1 MLNSATS
8 WEREIKTSYRSDT
21 WIFILLAFFHAKCI
35 TLRLRIM
42 SYKLGISPSLLRI
55 ILVPTVQAQLLIVV
69 TFTLKS
75 APVWMINYGAIL
87 YKSFKKSYL

>member
-1 MLNSATS
+1 
-8 WEREIKTSYRSDT
+8 
-21 WIFILLAFFHAKCI
+21 
-35 TLRLRIM
+35 M

-87 YKSFKKSYL
+87 YKIFKKSYL